1 MTPWLFE
8 RLKWRIL
15 AEHMWISSEKVVAQS
30 RDKIE
35 PLEVHL
41 RFYEDISYPLK
52 TTRIA
57 ITGSPATG
65 KTTLSLALEQ
75 HGYPV
80 FHEQARE
87 IIQNSLDEE
96 SDLVPWKDLLGFT
109 QLVWDL
115 RNEQYHNALLE
126 KINFYDRTNVDAY
139 AYLNKG
145 NAELSEDWEADLQE
159 MRFQRVF
166 FLPVWPEIHS
176 LDRQRLE
183 TLDECYEVEQH
194 LKVAYASLG
203 YEFIE
208 VPPASVEERVAF
220 ILACL

>member
-1 MTPWLFE
+1 
-8 RLKWRIL
+8 
-15 AEHMWISSEKVVAQS
+15 MWISSEKVVAQS
-30 RDKIE
+30 RDKIG

-41 RFYEDISYPLK
+41 KFYEDISYPLK

-145 NAELSEDWEADLQE
+145 NAELSEDWKADLQE
-159 MRFQRVF
+159 MRFEKVF

-176 LDRQRLE
+176 LDKQRME
-183 TLDECYEVEQH
+183 TLEECYEVEGH
-194 LKVAYASLG
+194 LKAAYNELG
-203 YEFIE
+203 YECIE
-208 VPPASVEERVAF
+208 VPPALVEERVAF
-220 ILACL
+220 ILARL

>member
-1 MTPWLFE
+1 
-8 RLKWRIL
+8 
-15 AEHMWISSEKVVAQS
+15 MWISSEKVVAQL
-30 RDKIE
+30 RDKIG

-41 RFYEDISYPLK
+41 KFYEDISYPLK

-96 SDLVPWKDLLGFT
+96 SDLVPWIDLLGFT

-126 KINFYDRTNVDAY
+126 KKLIFTTARMWMPTRTLIKETQNFLRMGRQIYR
-139 AYLNKG
+139 KC
-145 NAELSEDWEADLQE
+145 DLKKSFSCPFGR
-159 MRFQRVF
+159 RFTVLISSAWKHLTSVMKLEGAF
-166 FLPVWPEIHS
+166 EGS
-176 LDRQRLE
+176 L
-183 TLDECYEVEQH
+183 
-194 LKVAYASLG
+194 
-203 YEFIE
+203 
-208 VPPASVEERVAF
+208 
-220 ILACL
+220 